1 MADLRA
7 LLRHQDDTSTLC
19 STMPVGLG
27 PSHHRHRH
35 TIADPKSTVLNP
47 AGGDTR
53 LRHMTRVIMEAF
65 AALSPE
71 RVQAVKEHE
80 KSPGH
85 MGQLRAVLKHR
96 RGAAVRSLSAD
107 ERIATLPCS

>member
-1 MADLRA
+1 MNL
-7 LLRHQDDTSTLC
+7 
-19 STMPVGLG
+19 
-27 PSHHRHRH
+27 
-35 TIADPKSTVLNP
+35 

-71 RVQAVKEHE
+71 QVQAVKDHE

-96 RGAAVRSLSAD
+96 CKAQLEHCLPAD
-107 ERIATLPCS
+107 HGSTWCFHTCSCSISV